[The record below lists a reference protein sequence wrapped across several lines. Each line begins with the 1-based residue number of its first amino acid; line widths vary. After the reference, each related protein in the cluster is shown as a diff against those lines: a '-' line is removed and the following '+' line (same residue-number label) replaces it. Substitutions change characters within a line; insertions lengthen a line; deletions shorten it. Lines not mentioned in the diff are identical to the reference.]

1 MSTPLAVTVCV
12 WGRGEE
18 DAGHVCIGEEMHV
31 PLGLKRVQF
40 VLPCVV
46 TGVLSLCE
54 CALCAFLHI

>member
-18 DAGHVCIGEEMHV
+18 EAGHVCIGEGMHV

-46 TGVLSLCE
+46 MC
-54 CALCAFLHI
+54 FLGRQRRPYIVFSFK